1 MKIRPSSVLLSISV
15 GLLAALPAVADID
28 GTRPLI
34 CSVAEVYECT
44 LDDGCVDRS
53 ADSVEIPAL
62 FHVDFSKGEISGML
76 DDGSERRTTA
86 RYKET
91 FESKL
96 VMQGLEQGY
105 EGERDGSAWSLT
117 ITQDTAEMALTSS
130 TDETGFVFLGSCEV
144 E

>member
-1 MKIRPSSVLLSISV
+1 MKSTTYIGILMIS
-15 GLLAALPAVADID
+15 LTTLAAVPASADID
-28 GTRPLI
+28 GRSPLL

-44 LDDGCVDRS
+44 LDEGCVDRS
-53 ADSVEIPAL
+53 ADSVEVPAL
-62 FHVDFSKGEISGML
+62 FHVDFSTGEISGLL
-76 DDGSERRTTA
+76 DDGSERRSKA
-86 RYKET
+86 RHKDI
-91 FESKL
+91 FEQKL

-117 ITQDTAEMALTSS
+117 ITQDTLEMALTSS

>member
-1 MKIRPSSVLLSISV
+1 MKSRTCIGIFIVSLSTV
-15 GLLAALPAVADID
+15 AAIPANADID
-28 GTRPLI
+28 DSNPLI

-44 LDDGCVDRS
+44 LDEGCVDRS

-62 FHVDFSKGEISGML
+62 FHVDFASGEISGVL
-76 DDGSERRTTA
+76 DDGSERRSEA
-86 RYKET
+86 RFKDT
-91 FESKL
+91 FEQKL

-117 ITQDTAEMALTSS
+117 ITQDTMEMALTSS